1 MKELTFIEDKYET
14 GVIKINLFSKTS
26 PTLFFYSKLLPIVM
40 DASIKAKRHVYDD
53 QEWVRSSLKI
63 IRLLESVGVQI
74 NIEGISN
81 IENLKEPCVFVA
93 NHMSTLETFALPA
106 IINPIKKI
114 TFVVKDDLIKYPVF
128 KHVMISRN
136 PIVVSRK
143 NPREDLKAVI
153 GGGTERLRSNISIV
167 IFPQTTRANYFDP
180 HQFNTIGIKLA
191 IKANCPIIP
200 IALKTDAWG
209 TGKFIKDFG
218 KINPSKKVYFA
229 FGRPMWI
236 KGRGV
241 EEHNKVIEFIST
253 KLKDWGNGAQP

>member
-1 MKELTFIEDKYET
+1 MKELTFIDDKYET
-14 GVIKINLFSKTS
+14 EVIKINLFSKTT
-26 PTLFFYSKLLPIVM
+26 PTLFFYSKLLTIVI

-53 QEWVRSSLKI
+53 EEWIRSSLKV

-74 NIEGISN
+74 KIEGISN

-106 IINPIKKI
+106 IIHPIKKI

-128 KHVMISRN
+128 KHIMISRD

-153 GGGTERLRSNISIV
+153 DGGTERLRSNISIV
-167 IFPQTTRANYFDP
+167 IFPQTTRADYFDP
-180 HQFNTIGIKLA
+180 EQFNTIGIKLA
-191 IKANCPIIP
+191 LRANCPIIP

-209 TGKFIKDFG
+209 IGKIIKDFG
-218 KINPSKKVYFA
+218 KIDPSKKVYFA

-241 EEHNKVIEFIST
+241 EEHNKIIDFISN
-253 KLKDWGNGAQP
+253 KLKDWSNGAQL